1 MKSSMNRSILNKH
14 LRTNF
19 YQKNNKGALMTM
31 ANSLVSIQ
39 IIPKLENSSESY
51 AYVDAAIAVIEE
63 SGVKYQVNPLE
74 TTMEGELSTLLNVV
88 QAMNEK
94 MISLGAINVISQVK
108 IVYQPDGIKADTLTE
123 KYR

>member
-1 MKSSMNRSILNKH
+1 
-14 LRTNF
+14 
-19 YQKNNKGALMTM
+19 M

-94 MISLGAINVISQVK
+94 MISLSAINVISQVK